1 MNKLTSIKI
10 AYENG
15 TYSDQIPIEVLAQN
29 VNYNNEHNLT
39 QILGTI
45 DINKNGTI
53 QHQINEIAKTDTSL
67 THPGMS
73 ADALAVGNKIRAIA
87 SNTPDVVT
95 SVSAMT
101 DTSQIY
107 VLSTDG
113 KWYYHNG
120 SAWVAGGEYGAV
132 STDTTLTQS
141 EKPADA
147 KATGDAIA
155 ELNGSLGILESG
167 HKTFTQ
173 EDIVQGTY
181 YADGSVAP
189 NPNRIRIQGFIEL
202 NVGDT
207 LSFKSGTNAT
217 GMLYGIFNENKVFQ
231 EDSPWYTAEHTIIA
245 DKRIYVI
252 CVFKNSTGTSISPI
266 DFDAVVIKTLS
277 ATNSINSLKQILEIS
292 VSPTSDEI
300 IENRFITTNGEL
312 SGETDN
318 ANATDYLNIRD
329 IVFDNLTITCTVYGY
344 AGFAVYDANK
354 SVLMSVTGN
363 NSASYGIT
371 PSPSIQT
378 FRIQRPDDAYYIRLS
393 AWKTTY
399 TKPSDLK
406 VKGKGFGNL
415 NLRLSVVEREI
426 NSIDTGTLSDKK
438 VLVIGDS
445 ISTDA
450 YGNYKKWVTDL
461 INSGFFDRE
470 KVTNSS
476 RHATGFVARYNN
488 EANDFITRIKAI
500 ENPSQYD
507 LVVIF
512 GGINDY
518 IQNVPMGEET
528 GTDYTVSF
536 KPAVNEFFSYLI
548 ENFTQAR
555 LCVLLPLR
563 TYATWKNSVDEYQ
576 QAYGDYINSVAKTYC
591 LPVLNLTEDSGFFPW
606 KTKFRNMWT
615 LIPQGYDGGDG
626 VHPNEVYQSKYLAPM
641 IKGFLKG
648 LLW

>member
-1 MNKLTSIKI
+1 MADLSKIKI
-10 AYENG
+10 PNG
-15 TYSDQIPIEVLAQN
+15 TEYNLKDAQARADIE
-29 VNYNNEHNLT
+29 
-39 QILGTI
+39 
-45 DINKNGTI
+45 
-53 QHQINEIAKTDTSL
+53 S
-67 THPGMS
+67 
-73 ADALAVGNKIRAIA
+73 
-87 SNTPDVVT
+87 
-95 SVSAMT
+95 
-101 DTSQIY
+101 
-107 VLSTDG
+107 
-113 KWYYHNG
+113 
-120 SAWVAGGEYGAV
+120 
-132 STDTTLTQS
+132 
-141 EKPADA
+141 
-147 KATGDAIA
+147 
-155 ELNGSLGILESG
+155 LNGSLGLLESG
-167 HKTFTQ
+167 YKTFTQ
-173 EDIVQGTY
+173 EDIVQGSY
-181 YADGSVAP
+181 AADGSVKS

-202 NVGDT
+202 NAGET
-207 LSFKSGTNAT
+207 LKFEPGTNVA
-217 GMLYGIFNENKVFQ
+217 GMLYGTFNENKVFQ
-231 EDSPWYTAEHTIIA
+231 KDSSWYTAEHTIVA
-245 DKRIYVI
+245 DKHIYVI
-252 CVFKNSTGTSISPI
+252 CVFKNSAGTSISPI

-277 ATNSINSLKQILEIS
+277 ATNSINSLNEILEIS

-300 IENRFITTNGEL
+300 IENRFITIKGEL
-312 SGETDN
+312 SQETES

-329 IVFDNLTITCTVYGY
+329 IVSDNLTITCTVYGY
-344 AGFAVYDANK
+344 AGFAIYDANM
-354 SVLMSVTGN
+354 SMLMSVTGN

-371 PSPSIQT
+371 SMAGIQT
-378 FRIQRPDDAYYIRLS
+378 FIIQKPAGAHYIRLS
-393 AWKTTY
+393 AWKNAY

-406 VKGKGFGNL
+406 VEGNGFGNL
-415 NLRLSVVEREI
+415 NSRLSVVEHEI
-426 NSIDTGTLSDKK
+426 DSIDTGTLSDKK

-461 INSGFFDRE
+461 INSGFFDGE

-576 QAYGDYINSVAKTYC
+576 QAYGDYIKTVAKKYC
-591 LPVLNLTEDSGFFPW
+591 LPVLNLTEDSGFCPYIA
-606 KTKFRNMWT
+606 TFRSMWT
-615 LIPQGYDGGDG
+615 LLPDGFQSHDG
-626 VHPNEVYQSKYLAPM
+626 VHPNEEYERRFLAPM
-641 IKGFLKG
+641 IKHFLKG
-648 LLW
+648 LI